1 LQPTQK
7 QLEWTAK
14 NILIEDKASGTQLA
28 QELIRE
34 GMHGIHKCHSTQ
46 EKSMR
51 MLSATS
57 TIENG
62 FVHLAEKA
70 HWLAQDL
77 HELTTFPRGKH
88 YDQAGSPRRT
98 STCSLALFYNAAASD

>member
-1 LQPTQK
+1 MQPTQK

-62 FVHLAEKA
+62 FVHAPEKA
-70 HWLAQDL
+70 HWLAQYF
-77 HELTTFPRGKH
+77 T
-88 YDQAGSPRRT
+88 
-98 STCSLALFYNAAASD
+98 N